1 MYEYK
6 ALAFESADELEKAL
20 NVYAH
25 QGFDPIIST
34 RGDCTNAF
42 FIILR
47 RKAV

>member
-6 ALAFESADELEKAL
+6 VLTFELASELEKAL
-20 NVYAH
+20 NMYAH

-34 RGDCTNAF
+34 KGNYSNSS

>member
-6 ALAFESADELEKAL
+6 VLSFESASDLEKAL

-34 RGDCTNAF
+34 HGNYNNAF